1 MTLTYGG
8 NLGLGVTNPTE
19 KLKVVGVASI
29 TSSLY
34 VDQNIIG
41 GSSLTVNN
49 NITATTGNITATS
62 GNITAGNNLT
72 VSGTTTLNGNT
83 TIANS
88 SNLTVTGNLT
98 VNGSF
103 AVPPINQTS
112 GISTFFEV
120 NITNR
125 CITNSLGIATS
136 SARADLDVLDGAAL
150 IGIIGIGTTT
160 PYCSVDF
167 SSAGKTTDA
176 SRSFMLPPKLT
187 TSERVGLTTVE
198 GALIYNT
205 SSKRL
210 ELYIGTKWV
219 GISTIA

>member
-29 TSSLY
+29 TNNLY
-34 VDQNIIG
+34 VGQNIIG
-41 GSSLTVNN
+41 DSSLTVSN
-49 NITATTGNITATS
+49 NITATS
-62 GNITAGNNLT
+62 GNITAGNNLI
-72 VSGTTTLNGNT
+72 VNNITTLNGNT

-88 SNLTVTGNLT
+88 SNLTVTGDLV

-103 AVPPINQTS
+103 NFNLPPINQTS
-112 GISTFFEV
+112 GISTFFNL
-120 NITNR
+120 NIIN
-125 CITNSLGIATS
+125 NLGITTS
-136 SARADLDVLDGAAL
+136 SARADLDVLDGG
-150 IGIIGIGTTT
+150 GIFGLVGVGTTI
-160 PYCSVDF
+160 PLSAIDF
-167 SSAGKTTDA
+167 SSAGKNIDITT
-176 SRSFMLPPKLT
+176 SFMLPPKLT